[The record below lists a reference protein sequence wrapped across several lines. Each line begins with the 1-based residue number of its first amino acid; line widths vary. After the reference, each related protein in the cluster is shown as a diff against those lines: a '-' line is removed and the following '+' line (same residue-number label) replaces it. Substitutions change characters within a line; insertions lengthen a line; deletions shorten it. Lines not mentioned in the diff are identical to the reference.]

1 MKAKFVLWQRVTA
14 VPVVTPILIRCCG
27 RNLIKR
33 PVLPWITR
41 RFWFAVRSTPLLHW
55 LQSLSRDKIGAI
67 THLNAPLLNRGGCQ
81 NEQVHEDRHKV
92 QELLVTQKAGLDFV
106 LFAQNAFLSTT
117 RQTGN
122 LKTEVKQNR
131 KSKSSDHSHSS
142 TKLRR
147 KKERKKK
154 TKPKHNS
161 NDKITTTINVLVMS
175 LRLLAHFLCFW
186 RPTALAVA
194 L

>member
-14 VPVVTPILIRCCG
+14 LPVVTPILIRCCG

-55 LQSLSRDKIGAI
+55 LQSLSRDKIHAI
-67 THLNAPLLNRGGCQ
+67 IHLNEPVLNRGGCQ

-131 KSKSSDHSHSS
+131 KSKSSDHSHLSA
-142 TKLRR
+142 KLRKNKQTN
-147 KKERKKK
+147 KKHQSK
-154 TKPKHNS
+154 TDHNS
-161 NDKITTTINVLVMS
+161 NDKNNNSNNNKRVSYVS
-175 LRLLAHFLCFW
+175 
-186 RPTALAVA
+186 
-194 L
+194 